1 MDPSPGNMT
10 PSWPVA
16 IAHGIRNPRNPM
28 IHQPYAAGPAGWMA
42 AALVT
47 NNTIATKIATMSK
60 VVSTRGRMPPAMRS
74 EISASCFSTVVMTWP
89 PHPAGYA
96 IDHAAQL
103 YHHRVL
109 TRLQGPPAP
118 AASYRPGSGRGV
130 ADWLSPELHGR
141 LRPAGSRAGRS
152 W

>member
-74 EISASCFSTVVMTWP
+74 EISAPCFSTVVMTWP

-96 IDHAAQL
+96 IDHEAQL

-118 AASYRPGSGRGV
+118 RRVVPARIRSRR
-130 ADWLSPELHGR
+130 GR
-141 LRPAGSRAGRS
+141 LAVARTPRAAQAGRLAGRP
-152 W
+152 